1 MFNWVYLILIYLN
14 IAYGLKEW
22 NCSIDANIGIYQ
34 LSNNCTISGENH
46 VNISN
51 VLEINGTDPYNNN
64 SINNLVV
71 VTAALNHRHFYIS
84 GE

>member
-1 MFNWVYLILIYLN
+1 MIINMFNWVYLILIYLN

-64 SINNLVV
+64 S
-71 VTAALNHRHFYIS
+71 FIS
-84 GE
+84 SRSII